1 MERELKKVGEFL
13 HLSDEVGDAAPAYRG
28 TVMSAPHAPV
38 NPIVVGLQVGL
49 QLLFVSLLAFVVV
62 MAFVDPA
69 EPALVIVIVAAIML
83 LTYGAAFVAHAVD
96 DRHRRALLQWAWV
109 TALTV
114 EWAVLVSVTP
124 YAAYL
129 AFPLFF
135 LYLELLP
142 EPVATIAVIVV
153 TAAAIWALAAHGGW
167 SVGGVIGPIVGA
179 GVAILIG
186 RAYRELRRESAEHQ
200 RLYED
205 LLAAQSRL
213 AAAEREGGV
222 LAERAR
228 LAREIHDTVAQG
240 LASITLLLNAVE
252 RAAPDAATVSQVRL
266 ARETA
271 AAGLAET
278 RRFIRE
284 LTPPLLDE
292 QSIGGA
298 LRRLAADSWERPGLT
313 VDVRAADAIA
323 LPMDMQ
329 SALLRVAQGA
339 MANVLAH
346 SHATHATVT
355 LSSTDADVRL
365 MITDDGVG
373 FTPEESMTAPDSASF
388 GLRAIRERVEQFG
401 GAFEVRSTPGE
412 GAQLEI
418 TLPKGDHE

>member
-1 MERELKKVGEFL
+1 
-13 HLSDEVGDAAPAYRG
+13 
-28 TVMSAPHAPV
+28 MSAPHPPV

-62 MAFVDPA
+62 MAFVVPT
-69 EPALVIVIVAAIML
+69 EPALVIVLIAAVML
-83 LTYGAAFVAHAVD
+83 LTYGAALLAHAVD
-96 DRHRRALLQWAWV
+96 DLRRRRILQWAWLA
-109 TALTV
+109 ALTI
-114 EWAVLVSVTP
+114 EWAVLVGITP
-124 YAAYL
+124 FAAYL
-129 AFPLFF
+129 VFPLFF
-135 LYLELLP
+135 LYLDLLP
-142 EPVATIAVIVV
+142 EPAATIAVLIT
-153 TAAAIWALAAHGGW
+153 TAGAIWALGAHGGW

-186 RAYRELRRESAEHQ
+186 RAYRALRQESAEHQ
-200 RLYED
+200 RLYEE

-240 LASITLLLNAVE
+240 LSSITLLLNAVE
-252 RAAPDAATVSQVRL
+252 RTAPDAPTVGQVRL

-298 LRRLAADSWERPGLT
+298 LRRLAAESWNRPGLT
-313 VDVRAADAIA
+313 VDVRAADAIP
-323 LPMDMQ
+323 LPMDLQ

-346 SHATHATVT
+346 SHASHATVT
-355 LSSTDADVRL
+355 LASTEEDVHL
-365 MITDDGVG
+365 VISDDGVG
-373 FTPEESMTAPDSASF
+373 FVPDDVMAAPGGPSF

-401 GAFEVRSTPGE
+401 GSVDVRSAPGA
-412 GAQLEI
+412 GTQLTV
-418 TLPKGDHE
+418 TLPRSDHD